1 MSQVTGCRHSCFA
14 STQKL
19 QSAWCLLQTSSALE
33 RILADIKPAAPSV
46 PVWTAEQQQQ
56 QAAFNAAN
64 CSISPAVYYSPGVY
78 QDLAALYSDLQA
90 ALLASL
96 PQAADT
102 KKGTVACCAF
112 ACSMWVNQL
121 VIESL
126 QIACLENRAICKTTK
141 SCVLVKSLLHGGI
154 LVS

>member
-1 MSQVTGCRHSCFA
+1 MIPQPFPYIMSQATGCGHSCFA

-19 QSAWCLLQTSSALE
+19 RSEWCLLQTSSALE
-33 RILADIKPAAPSV
+33 RILADINPAAPSV

-56 QAAFNAAN
+56 HTAFNAAN

-96 PQAADT
+96 PQAVDT
-102 KKGTVACCAF
+102 KKG
-112 ACSMWVNQL
+112 
-121 VIESL
+121 I
-126 QIACLENRAICKTTK
+126 
-141 SCVLVKSLLHGGI
+141 
-154 LVS
+154 